1 MRSRYSSSA
10 LLLAVSIFVLT
21 PSASA
26 QPQTPQLPTPPPMR
40 FVPRD
45 DRSQLTAA
53 KDAKMRVSLSL
64 ELANA
69 RLTRIEELTSKRQFE
84 RASEALGN
92 YLGLIEDA
100 KHFIGSLIQDK
111 NSTRDL
117 YRRLDIA
124 LRAHI
129 PRLAVARRAT
139 PNDYAIHL
147 KAGEEFARTTRSDVL
162 ESFYGNTVLRDTGAD
177 NKAGDNKSTP
187 QQENKRP

>member
-1 MRSRYSSSA
+1 
-10 LLLAVSIFVLT
+10 
-21 PSASA
+21 
-26 QPQTPQLPTPPPMR
+26 MR

-53 KDAKMRVSLSL
+53 RDAKMRVRLSL
-64 ELANA
+64 DLADA
-69 RLTRIEELTSKRQFE
+69 RLTRIEELTSQKQFE

-100 KHFIGSLIQDK
+100 KYFIGSLIQDK

-139 PNDYAIHL
+139 PNDYAVHL
-147 KAGEEFARTTRSDVL
+147 KTAEEFARTTRSEAL
-162 ESFYGNTVLRDTGAD
+162 ESFYGNTVLREPGGAD
-177 NKAGDNKSTP
+177 KAGANKTSP
-187 QQENKRP
+187 PQENKRP